1 MGIGRERHQIN
12 PRGRGIMN
20 AQIEE
25 VLEMDRRTYIGGSDV
40 AAILGVSPWK
50 SKFSLYQQKIGEWQ
64 DEITPEKERD
74 FARGKLF
81 EPVIMEML
89 IDELKYRGHD
99 VVVVDKNRRTK
110 DKEIDFIA
118 AEIDMELIIDGKLM
132 NAEIK
137 SVRPFMAKYWGEPG
151 TDEIPIA
158 YTAQCLHGQMVTQR
172 DATVVAA
179 LIGVDDLRIHFVKR
193 DEEMID
199 IIRNAEI
206 EFWNMVQNR
215 IAPDPVTIDD
225 INRLY
230 QHDSGQVMEADEEL
244 IALCIDLAHIKADLK
259 NNEARAETLTSR
271 IKARMGEAS
280 LLMHNGQKLVSW
292 KSNKESSKT
301 DWKEAFHDLADE
313 VKVKEGGKELVEEI
327 LTTHTAT
334 KPGARPFLLK

>member
-1 MGIGRERHQIN
+1 
-12 PRGRGIMN
+12 MN

-137 SVRPFMAKYWGEPG
+137 SVRPRVPRQRWWRDGWRFGCRSGYWRNKRIAVTRPG
-151 TDEIPIA
+151 KTN
-158 YTAQCLHGQMVTQR
+158 HR
-172 DATVVAA
+172 
-179 LIGVDDLRIHFVKR
+179 
-193 DEEMID
+193 
-199 IIRNAEI
+199 RNAE
-206 EFWNMVQNR
+206 
-215 IAPDPVTIDD
+215 
-225 INRLY
+225 
-230 QHDSGQVMEADEEL
+230 
-244 IALCIDLAHIKADLK
+244 
-259 NNEARAETLTSR
+259 
-271 IKARMGEAS
+271 S
-280 LLMHNGQKLVSW
+280 LG
-292 KSNKESSKT
+292 
-301 DWKEAFHDLADE
+301 
-313 VKVKEGGKELVEEI
+313 
-327 LTTHTAT
+327 
-334 KPGARPFLLK
+334 